1 MDTKKFA
8 LATLAGGVT
17 LFVLGYVFY
26 EILLGEFFAA
36 NGGSATGVMRD
47 QPIFWA
53 VALGEMGAG
62 ALLAIVLGW
71 AGSIGAGGGF
81 KTAAIV
87 GFLVAF
93 AINFIIYGVM
103 NTTNLTA
110 VMVDIPLSAVRYGIA
125 GAVIG
130 ILMSRGGSEMGS
142 L

>member
-1 MDTKKFA
+1 MDLA
-8 LATLAGGVT
+8 LRLA
-17 LFVLGYVFY
+17 
-26 EILLGEFFAA
+26 AA
-36 NGGSATGVMRD
+36 GWSTHLVPAVSCEHIGSATGVERD
-47 QPIFWA
+47 PPIFWA
-53 VALGEMGAG
+53 IALGEMGAG
-62 ALLAIVLGW
+62 ALLAVVLGW
-71 AGSIGAGGGF
+71 AGASDAAGGF

-103 NTTNLTA
+103 NTTTLTA

-130 ILMSRGGSEMGS
+130 ILVSRGGNEMGS